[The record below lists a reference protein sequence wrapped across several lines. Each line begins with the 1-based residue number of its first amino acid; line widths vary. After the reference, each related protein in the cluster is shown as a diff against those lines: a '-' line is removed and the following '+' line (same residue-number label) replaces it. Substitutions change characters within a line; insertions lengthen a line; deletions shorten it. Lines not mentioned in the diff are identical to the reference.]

1 MKIEMLASY
10 AYDFMNI
17 INLISYTIVFIGCLY
32 LVIHNTRLPRWH
44 LTTLWYVSLSAIF
57 TAITIVLEFLLG
69 EEFPLSYTN
78 IGIIGET
85 SLSVTLAVT
94 SLLMM
99 LSTARRIKWQKAK

>member
-1 MKIEMLASY
+1 
-10 AYDFMNI
+10 
-17 INLISYTIVFIGCLY
+17 
-32 LVIHNTRLPRWH
+32 
-44 LTTLWYVSLSAIF
+44 
-57 TAITIVLEFLLG
+57 VLEFLLG